1 LNSRFSRSV
10 LIAVGVLLLTASRST
25 GQTADG
31 GPDPAAVRVRI
42 GPLLMNPT
50 ISMPNLGIDTNV
62 FHDPPFVTPRRDFTM
77 TISPRADMWLRLG
90 RTWLSGIVAEDIVWY
105 QKYESESS
113 ANQAYSIAWKAPL
126 NRVILTSN
134 IGWVRTSTR
143 PGFEIDTRAQRT
155 EPTYG
160 GSVEVR
166 GFSKTF
172 IGVRGSWSQVRF
184 DEDEFYR
191 GTSLPEQLDR
201 TMRSAAVTLRH
212 DLTPLTSLTFS
223 GGRSEARFEFEPVR
237 DYTADD
243 YSATVTFDP
252 AALLKGSARV
262 GYTVYKTPAVD
273 LEDYNGFTT
282 AVTLAYTLLGSTR
295 FTVNLGRSIESSY
308 DISQPYYLQTGAG
321 VSVAQQIFGPID
333 VVARLGRQRLEY
345 RSQPGVDVDA
355 PSRTDH
361 IKSIGGGVGYRMS
374 QDLRI
379 GFNIDREERTS
390 PVLVQQYEGLR
401 YGTAITYGP

>member
-1 LNSRFSRSV
+1 MNSRFPRSLLV
-10 LIAVGVLLLTASRST
+10 AVAILLLTASHLA
-25 GQTADG
+25 GQAADG

-62 FHDPPFVTPRRDFTM
+62 FHDPPIVPPRRDFTI
-77 TISPRADMWLRLG
+77 TITPRADLWLRLG
-90 RTWLSGIVAEDIVWY
+90 RTWLSGAIVEDIVWY
-105 QKYESESS
+105 QTYTTESA
-113 ANQAYSIAWKAPL
+113 ANQAYTLAWKAPL
-126 NRVILTSN
+126 NRLVLNSN

-143 PGFEIDTRAQRT
+143 PGFEIDTRAQRN
-155 EPTYG
+155 EPVFG

-172 IGVRGSWSQVRF
+172 IGVRGSWSRITF

-201 TMRSAAVTLRH
+201 SVRTAAVTLRH
-212 DLTPLTSLTFS
+212 DLTPLTSVTFS
-223 GGRSEARFEFEPVR
+223 AGRSEARFETEPAR
-237 DYTADD
+237 DYTSDD
-243 YSATVTFDP
+243 YSAAVTFDP
-252 AALLKGSARV
+252 AALLKGSARF
-262 GYTVYKTPAVD
+262 GYTAYRTAAAD

-282 AVTLAYTLLGSTR
+282 AVTLGYTLLGSTR
-295 FTVNLGRSIESSY
+295 FNFNLGRSIESSY
-308 DISQPYYLQTGAG
+308 DINQPYYVLTGAG

-333 VVARLGRQRLEY
+333 VVARFGRQRLEY
-345 RSQPGVDVDA
+345 RTQTGADVVV
-355 PSRTDH
+355 PNRTDH
-361 IKSIGGGVGYRMS
+361 IKTYGGGVGYRMT

-379 GFNIDREERTS
+379 GFNIDREQRES
-390 PVLVQQYEGLR
+390 PIPIQEYEGLR